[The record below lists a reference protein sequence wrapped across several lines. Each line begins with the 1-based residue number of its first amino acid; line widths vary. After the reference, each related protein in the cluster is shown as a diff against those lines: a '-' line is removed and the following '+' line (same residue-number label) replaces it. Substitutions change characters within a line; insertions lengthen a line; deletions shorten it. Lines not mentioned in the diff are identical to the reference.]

1 MSRDLNSFVCDVWW
15 FVAKIQSWVWL
26 MKCRSIQGCWWRNKL
41 MLARHLPCLIIR
53 ACAHLWRWPKRHLRL
68 LKKRLLLQAWV
79 VTPKPRTDFW
89 AHLQLFSLTG
99 VSLGLKPKGLEKTM
113 IVLRI
118 AKGSTGNYIQYSMIN
133 HNGKENIKKNVYIY
147 V

>member
-1 MSRDLNSFVCDVWW
+1 MGN
-15 FVAKIQSWVWL
+15 
-26 MKCRSIQGCWWRNKL
+26 
-41 MLARHLPCLIIR
+41 
-53 ACAHLWRWPKRHLRL
+53 PKS
-68 LKKRLLLQAWV
+68 
-79 VTPKPRTDFW
+79 RTDFW
-89 AHLQLFSLTG
+89 GHLQPFSLTG
-99 VSLGLKPKGLEKTM
+99 VSLGLEPKALKKAM